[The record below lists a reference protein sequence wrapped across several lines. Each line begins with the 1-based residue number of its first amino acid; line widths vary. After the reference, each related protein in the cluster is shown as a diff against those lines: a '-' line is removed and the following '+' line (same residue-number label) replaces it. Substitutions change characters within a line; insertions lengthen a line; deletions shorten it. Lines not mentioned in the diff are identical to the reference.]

1 MRSEKR
7 KTLPMMLAACLTA
20 SPLLGCANGSREYCL
35 LTETI
40 YIDPADVLTDATA
53 RQILRHDE
61 TRAKRC

>member
-1 MRSEKR
+1 MRFKTPR
-7 KTLPMMLAACLTA
+7 TLPMMLAVCLTA
-20 SPLLGCANGSREYCL
+20 SLLLGCANGSREYCL

>member
-1 MRSEKR
+1 
-7 KTLPMMLAACLTA
+7 MMLAVCLTA
-20 SPLLGCANGSREYCL
+20 SLLLGCANGSREYCL